1 MLSPDVRLEG
11 FTAEDWTRLLQLFKP
26 APSKTASLGGLFVI
40 HEAGEVRKMLHTR
53 RGRLER
59 EGEWRQWPDVS
70 EGQRTKRLAALAEAH
85 QASWVVAAE
94 VGTLEE
100 VMERFGARARREDDL
115 VAQALSLITI
125 VRELMTARRIE
136 GWPRRLKNVPVPT
149 QPMIRRALDA
159 VCKESHAIALG
170 VFKDGAL
177 WTALV
182 VRRAARGFDLVAG
195 PDELRRAMG
204 LISWRVA
211 ARRPSPRRRGRRSLR
226 AVGVRLLRRA
236 ATLSTLQ
243 ADARPGAWSRAVAVR
258 DVILSP
264 MPLAIGV
271 ALGLD
276 GARYAWSTVRSVTP
290 TPALF
295 HAPLAVFE
303 PAVQALRKRVS
314 SATDKDI
321 ASVLGFSPLEVLR
334 ALRRRD

>member
-1 MLSPDVRLEG
+1 MLTPDVRLEG
-11 FTAEDWTRLLQLFKP
+11 FTAEAWPRLIQLFKP

-59 EGEWRQWPDVS
+59 EGEWRQWPDAS
-70 EGQRTKRLAALAEAH
+70 EGQRAKRLAALAEAH

-100 VMERFGARARREDDL
+100 VMERFGARARRDDDL
-115 VAQALSLITI
+115 VAQSLSLITI

-159 VCKESHAIALG
+159 VCKDSHAIALG

-204 LISWRVA
+204 LISGEWRRDVRHLVA
-211 ARRPSPRRRGRRSLR
+211 AVEDRYAPLAFGCFGEAS
-226 AVGVRLLRRA
+226 
-236 ATLSTLQ
+236 TLSALQ

-276 GARYAWSTVRSVTP
+276 GARYAWSTVRSVAP
-290 TPALF
+290 RPLLLN
-295 HAPLAVFE
+295 APLAVFE
-303 PAVQALRKRVS
+303 PAVQALRKRMS